1 MLRKLEIY
9 LLNFNSIYIRQRKI
23 VNVRDKVMES
33 MLKKEILLV
42 RKKTIPRFID
52 KIMVFIKTLIVG
64 IAA

>member
-1 MLRKLEIY
+1 
-9 LLNFNSIYIRQRKI
+9 LLNFSSIYIRQRKI